1 MDMGVYPGREMADDL
16 VAISPGIRATRVSV
30 VTREEMSWVIS
41 GWDAVPADAG
51 RRLSGELARAIGS
64 AAVPAGRA
72 GVSDDGVAMGQ

>member
-1 MDMGVYPGREMADDL
+1 MG
-16 VAISPGIRATRVSV
+16 
-30 VTREEMSWVIS
+30 IS